1 MTEILCAVKGGA
13 SPKGKP
19 RVWFTCHP
27 ADFEKYFKKICGDL
41 FAAHDCAVYYTADMS
56 CAIAEQNRQ
65 TDLGSN
71 NLFVIPVT
79 LKLLIEPNRAMDLDV
94 PYALSNH
101 IPVLPV
107 MMEPGLDLIYSR
119 PDKFGQ
125 LQYLNPFS
133 TDATEIS
140 YAEKLK
146 KYLISTLTDEETIR
160 RVRSAFDAYVFL
172 SYRKKDRRHA
182 NELMRLIHSHPEC
195 RDLAI
200 WYDEFLT
207 PGESFQENITRVLTD
222 SKLFLLLVTP
232 NLLEEPEGKPNFV
245 MGEEYPAAR
254 KSGIGILPAQM
265 EQTDPGLL
273 QSKFEGLPPCVSVE
287 DGDAF
292 RQRLLNAVETLSDP
306 GNDGDPEHLYLMGIA
321 YLNGIDVETDRTRGL
336 ELITQA
342 AEADL
347 PEAMDK
353 LYQMY
358 ESGQGIRLDYQEA
371 LYWAD
376 RLATHYKNTLGED
389 HVKTLAALG
398 ALAMCY
404 NNMGKYDRAVEIL
417 EHVYASN
424 CEIHG
429 QKHEDTL
436 TALNN
441 LACCYTEQGKYTR
454 ASALLEK
461 AYALQCELMGEED
474 PKTISTLGN
483 LAVLYSNQGDYNK
496 ALEVAIRV
504 QQYLLAEKGEEAPQ
518 TLTSLNNL
526 AHIYGKLEKYD
537 TALELYEKV
546 YVSSV
551 RVLGREHPKTIAAL
565 NNVAYMYGAMCKYE
579 IALEKQEQVYEYDCK
594 VLGKNHPSTLR
605 ALNNL
610 ANIYVSMGDH
620 KIALEKQKQAYEL
633 MCAEIGEEHPNTM
646 FALGLLSDI
655 YSEQGNHKKALELR
669 EREHRL
675 FCKVYGK
682 EDPKTITVLS
692 YLANSCAAV
701 GKHKR
706 ALELHKEIFDTSLR
720 VLGQEHPQTLKA
732 MNGLVYATNNWG
744 APIKAFKLGKRCY
757 SLCCDVLGQTHPDA
771 LVSLINLAA
780 AHNNMGDGKIAMEF
794 NEKAYALCRSA
805 LGEEHTT
812 TLTALNN
819 MAHYIMLDGDRE
831 RAVELYTRVHQLCIK
846 VYGPEHLRT
855 RQTWETLRSLRKA

>member
-292 RQRLLNAVETLSDP
+292 RQRLQNAVETLSDP

-347 PEAMDK
+347 PEAMYD
-353 LYQMY
+353 LYERHM
-358 ESGQGIRLDYQEA
+358 SGQGVAVDYCKAQ
-371 LYWAD
+371 YWAN
-376 RLATHYKNTLGED
+376 RLADCFENSLGED
-389 HVKTLAALG
+389 H
-398 ALAMCY
+398 
-404 NNMGKYDRAVEIL
+404 
-417 EHVYASN
+417 
-424 CEIHG
+424 
-429 QKHEDTL
+429 Q
-436 TALNN
+436 
-441 LACCYTEQGKYTR
+441 Q
-454 ASALLEK
+454 
-461 AYALQCELMGEED
+461 
-474 PKTISTLGN
+474 TINAWGN
-483 LAVLYSNQGDYNK
+483 LAIV
-496 ALEVAIRV
+496 
-504 QQYLLAEKGEEAPQ
+504 
-518 TLTSLNNL
+518 
-526 AHIYGKLEKYD
+526 YGKL
-537 TALELYEKV
+537 
-546 YVSSV
+546 
-551 RVLGREHPKTIAAL
+551 
-565 NNVAYMYGAMCKYE
+565 
-579 IALEKQEQVYEYDCK
+579 
-594 VLGKNHPSTLR
+594 
-605 ALNNL
+605 
-610 ANIYVSMGDH
+610 
-620 KIALEKQKQAYEL
+620 
-633 MCAEIGEEHPNTM
+633 
-646 FALGLLSDI
+646 
-655 YSEQGNHKKALELR
+655 
-669 EREHRL
+669 
-675 FCKVYGK
+675 
-682 EDPKTITVLS
+682 
-692 YLANSCAAV
+692 
-701 GKHKR
+701 GKH
-706 ALELHKEIFDTSLR
+706 AEAMQLQDLYMLLYQW
-720 VLGQEHPQTLKA
+720 VL
-732 MNGLVYATNNWG
+732 YR
-744 APIKAFKLGKRCY
+744 LGIIR
-757 SLCCDVLGQTHPDA
+757 L
-771 LVSLINLAA
+771 
-780 AHNNMGDGKIAMEF
+780 
-794 NEKAYALCRSA
+794 
-805 LGEEHTT
+805 
-812 TLTALNN
+812 
-819 MAHYIMLDGDRE
+819 
-831 RAVELYTRVHQLCIK
+831 
-846 VYGPEHLRT
+846 
-855 RQTWETLRSLRKA
+855 